1 MKDKKLIAILTLV
14 LLLLQFSPVV
24 SAAPS
29 GEVYFPEVGVS
40 SAHNVLE
47 TGRNATVTISFKNT
61 AGASITDVASTI
73 QYITI
78 AAANLNPTRTSINHT
93 AQWEIYVG
101 TMLRASG
108 NAVAV
113 NSSEIYSPYSTT
125 TLIDLY
131 VWRLG
136 PPNAT
141 LGNYTDQSQ
150 FNNDLRILRPGEVL
164 NFTVTINCL
173 GEVGDSVI
181 WFFFKASEDEFEG
194 QNYPTSTNQIND
206 KCNLYYSKLPGP
218 ETTIYWLPLHNS
230 YDPYD
235 QVIGTGHSF
244 KQHSWSREPT
254 THAFAK
260 GNKHVHQKKIPPEEP
275 PPPPPP
281 PPPPQEVYTF
291 HICGVKFLDVNGN
304 GVWEMGIDQPVN
316 GVILWL
322 LAKTDDG
329 RFVPADGLESPYYGN
344 ISVIE
349 EHGNPVLSGEGGE
362 TLSGH
367 YCFNLYANKTGTY
380 EFYIWLDES
389 SIPENYRVYPAV
401 GNKSLIIN
409 ATLIGPITLTTETNE
424 VSYNNNFANYQLPVG
439 GVIMKAVESNPL
451 APEPHPAIII
461 TSLGL
466 AGAVFAY
473 AINKGFRSKS
483 LRI

>member
-1 MKDKKLIAILTLV
+1 MKERKFIAILALTL
-14 LLLLQFSPVV
+14 LILQFSPVV

-29 GEVYFPEVGVS
+29 GEIYFPEVGVS

-47 TGRNATVTISFKNT
+47 TGRNTTVTISFKNT

-101 TMLRASG
+101 TTSRASG
-108 NAVAV
+108 TVVAGTS
-113 NSSEIYSPYSTT
+113 NEKYSPYSTT
-125 TLIDLY
+125 TSIELY
-131 VWRLG
+131 TWQLG
-136 PPNAT
+136 PPNET
-141 LGNYTDQSQ
+141 LVNYTDPNQ
-150 FNNDLRILRPGEVL
+150 FNDNLRILRPGEVL
-164 NFTVTINCL
+164 NFTVTINCQ

-181 WFFFKASEDEFEG
+181 WFFFKASEDDFEG
-194 QNYPTSTNQIND
+194 QNYPTSINQIND

-218 ETTIYWLPLHNS
+218 NETRYWLPLHNS

-235 QVIGTGHSF
+235 QVLGTGHSF
-244 KQHSWSREPT
+244 MQHSWIREPT

-260 GNKHVHQKKIPPEEP
+260 GNKHVHQKQVEIPP
-275 PPPPPP
+275 
-281 PPPPQEVYTF
+281 QTVYTF

-322 LAKTDDG
+322 LAKTGDG
-329 RFVPADGLESPYYGN
+329 RFVPADGVNSPYHGK

-362 TLSGH
+362 TLPGH
-367 YCFNLYANKTGTY
+367 YCFNLNVTETGTY

-389 SIPENYRVYPAV
+389 SIMENYRVYPSV
-401 GNKSLIIN
+401 ENKSLIIN
-409 ATLIGPITLTTETNE
+409 ATLIGPITLTTGENE
-424 VSYNNNFANYQLPVG
+424 VSYNNNFANYQPPVG
-439 GVIMKAVESNPL
+439 GIIIKAMESNPP
-451 APEPHPAIII
+451 APGPHPAFIIASI
-461 TSLGL
+461 GL
-466 AGAVFAY
+466 AGAAFAY
-473 AINKGFRSKS
+473 AITQKFRSKPP
-483 LRI
+483 RF